1 MVESLPHHGFS
12 FLTEVRISPTIYD
25 LLCKMIR
32 DKKRDRQIILISH
45 NANIVVATDSEDII
59 VANQRGQTE
68 TSHNNQYRFEYVNGS
83 IETSFDFSD
92 NKSLSD
98 LDSKGIRQH
107 VCDILEGGDEAFLE
121 REQKYSIRKYE

>member
-1 MVESLPHHGFS
+1 
-12 FLTEVRISPTIYD
+12 
-25 LLCKMIR
+25 MIR

-45 NANIVVATDSEDII
+45 NANIVVATDSENII

-121 REQKYSIRKYE
+121 REQKYSIRKYEWIIMNTPHYVLSRFLLFSK

>member
-1 MVESLPHHGFS
+1 M
-12 FLTEVRISPTIYD
+12 RISPTIYD

-45 NANIVVATDSEDII
+45 NANIVVATDSENII